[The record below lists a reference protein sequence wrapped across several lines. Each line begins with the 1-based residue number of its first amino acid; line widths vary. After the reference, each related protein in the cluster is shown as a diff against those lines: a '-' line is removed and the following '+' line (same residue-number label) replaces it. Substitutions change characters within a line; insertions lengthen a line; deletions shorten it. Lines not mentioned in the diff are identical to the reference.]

1 MTRRTLVRY
10 CQSLALAFAISATLT
25 TALAD
30 NVEVYYTN
38 YLQSSQAN
46 KISAANRFFTE
57 LEEYADTLYAFSPSA
72 DKWEVETQVNYWM
85 ADYYYNKALYDLSIE
100 AGEKA
105 MIASSHIKDK
115 QQQSDVF
122 SVLGI
127 AHYRKGYFEVALQ

>member
-57 LEEYADTLYAFSPSA
+57 LEEYADTLYAFSPRPTNGRW
-72 DKWEVETQVNYWM
+72 K
-85 ADYYYNKALYDLSIE
+85 
-100 AGEKA
+100 
-105 MIASSHIKDK
+105 
-115 QQQSDVF
+115 
-122 SVLGI
+122 
-127 AHYRKGYFEVALQ
+127 RR